1 MNMAGFDEIVGHE
14 QVKEYIKNAIAMD
27 RVSHAYIINGPN
39 GIGKRKIASVFAQA
53 LQCEE
58 AKEPPCGRCHSCIQA
73 QSGNQPDI
81 IWVGH
86 EKAAGIG
93 VDDVRLGINSDI
105 LIKPYSSR
113 YKVYIVDEAE
123 KMTVQAQ
130 NALLKTIEE
139 PPSYGIILLL
149 TNNADGFL
157 PTILSRCV
165 TLNLK
170 PLSHKEIEQYL
181 MEKEHIPDYQA
192 KFAAAFAQ
200 GRLGRAIDITSSQ
213 NFSELK
219 EEVLRLLKNINKMEL
234 TEIMEAVKQ
243 AAARKLEIDDYI
255 DLMMMWYRDVL
266 VYKSTN
272 DVNLLIFKDELQ
284 YIRSD
289 AANRSYDGLNRILK
303 AMDTAKTRLAA
314 NVNFDLVIE
323 LMLLTIK
330 ERDDG

>member
-1 MNMAGFDEIVGHE
+1 MQGFEAIVGHE
-14 QVKEYIKNAIAMD
+14 RIKEHLKNAITMD
-27 RVSHAYIINGPN
+27 KISHAYIINGPD
-39 GIGKRKIASVFAQA
+39 GIGKKTIARIFAQA

-58 AKEPPCGRCHSCIQA
+58 GGAEPCGKCHSCIQA
-73 QSGNQPDI
+73 MSGNQPDI

-86 EKAAGIG
+86 EKPASIG
-93 VDDVRLGINSDI
+93 VDDVRLGLNSDI

-113 YKVYIVDEAE
+113 YKVYIIPEAQ

-139 PPSYGIILLL
+139 PPSYGIILML
-149 TNNADGFL
+149 TNNADSFL

-170 PLSHKEIEQYL
+170 PLSNKEIEKYL
-181 MEKEHIPDYQA
+181 MENEHIPDYQA
-192 KFAAAFAQ
+192 RFAASFAQ
-200 GRLGRAIDITSSQ
+200 GRLGRAIDIVSAE

-219 EEVLRLLKNINKMEL
+219 DEVLKLLKSINDMEL
-234 TEIMEAVKQ
+234 PEVMEAVKS
-243 AAARKLEIDDYI
+243 AAARKIEIDDYI

-272 DVNLLIFKDELQ
+272 DVNLLIFKDDLQ
-284 YIRSD
+284 YIRND
-289 AANRSYDGLNRILK
+289 AANRSYDGLNRILR
-303 AMDTAKTRLAA
+303 AMDVAKIRLVA
-314 NVNFDLVIE
+314 NVNFDLTME

-330 ERDDG
+330 ERDNG